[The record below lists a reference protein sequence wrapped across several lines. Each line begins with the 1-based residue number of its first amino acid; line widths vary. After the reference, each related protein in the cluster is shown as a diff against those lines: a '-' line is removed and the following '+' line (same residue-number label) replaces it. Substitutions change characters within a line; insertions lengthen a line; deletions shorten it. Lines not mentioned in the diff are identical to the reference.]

1 MPPARLRTPSFLL
14 GFALGG
20 FFDGILL
27 HQILQWHHLLSL
39 WTRPDDFAF
48 QSTWDGLFHAAHYA
62 IAAGALYVLWRRRG
76 AAAEA
81 GAGRLIAGWAFLGF
95 GAWHILDVVAFHWIL
110 VMHRIRIGVENPL
123 AYDLAFVA
131 LGLVSLLIGL
141 AFLRRPGGSSG
152 RAVAAGVAALALVS
166 GPVAALPPRDPDP
179 AVAALLEGRSLP
191 AFCGAWTQLAAQP
204 ER

>member
-1 MPPARLRTPSFLL
+1 MPARLRTPAFLL

-39 WTRPDDFAF
+39 WARPEDFAF
-48 QSTWDGLFHAAHYA
+48 QAFWDGLFHAAHYA
-62 IAAGALYVLWRRRG
+62 IAAGALYVLWRRRT

-81 GAGRLIAGWAFLGF
+81 GAGRLIAGWAWLGF
-95 GAWHILDVVAFHWIL
+95 GVWHILDVVAFHWVL

-131 LGLVSLLIGL
+131 LGLVSVAIGL
-141 AFLRRPGGSSG
+141 AFLRRPGGRTG
-152 RAVAAGVAALALVS
+152 ATAAAGLAALTLVS
-166 GPVAALPPRDPDP
+166 GPVAALPPPQADP
-179 AVAALLEGRSLP
+179 AVSALLGGRALP
-191 AFCGAWTQLAAQP
+191 AFCGAWTRVADQAA
-204 ER
+204 R

>member
-1 MPPARLRTPSFLL
+1 MTDTARLRTPSFLL

-62 IAAGALYVLWRRRG
+62 IAAGALYALWRRRE
-76 AAAEA
+76 AAAME
-81 GAGRLIAGWAFLGF
+81 GAGRLIAGWAWLGF
-95 GAWHILDVVAFHWIL
+95 GVWHILDVVAFHWVL

-123 AYDLAFVA
+123 IYDLAFVA
-131 LGLVSLLIGL
+131 LGVVSLVVGW
-141 AFLRRPGGSSG
+141 AFLRRPGGMGG

-166 GPVAALPPRDPDP
+166 GPVAALPPPAADP
-179 AVAALLEGRSLP
+179 AVAALLDGRMLP
-191 AFCGAWTQLAAQP
+191 AFCANWTVFAG
-204 ER
+204 R